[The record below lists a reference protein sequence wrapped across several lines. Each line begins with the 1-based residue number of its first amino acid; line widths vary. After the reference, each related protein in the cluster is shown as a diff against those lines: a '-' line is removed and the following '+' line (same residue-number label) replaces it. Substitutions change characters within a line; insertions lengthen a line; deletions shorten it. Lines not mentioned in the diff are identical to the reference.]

1 MKKIFSIIV
10 VVCMGMMLYAGPPHH
25 HHHGHHV
32 PPPPSYRVNN
42 GVRLAADIVGLVG
55 AGLSVLRPPVVY
67 TPGYGYYNYN
77 VAPVIAPPCAEPAP
91 PAYAVPQVIPPPAYQ
106 VVTYPAVV
114 PAPRVVPGYG
124 YYPRRYWSPTYGRWF
139 VY

>member
-10 VVCMGMMLYAGPPHH
+10 IVCMGMMLYAGPHH
-25 HHHGHHV
+25 HHHGHHGS
-32 PPPPSYRVNN
+32 PPPPCRVNS

-77 VAPVIAPPCAEPAP
+77 VAPVIAPPCVAPAP

-124 YYPRRYWSPTYGRWF
+124 YCPRRYWSPTYGRWF